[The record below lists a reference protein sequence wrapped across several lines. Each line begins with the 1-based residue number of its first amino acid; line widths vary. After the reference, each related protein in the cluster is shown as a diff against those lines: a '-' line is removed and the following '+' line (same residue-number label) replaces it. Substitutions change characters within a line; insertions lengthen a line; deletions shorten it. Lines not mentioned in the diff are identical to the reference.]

1 MKPLIAIGRTRIV
14 VKRLFRWSIWFF
26 VVALGWMRAV
36 DGGHS
41 PWEGNEAL
49 ELLKV
54 RVLLANP
61 DWYRTMWDD
70 QPATLMWMLRGWFAV
85 TGASVEAARVL
96 VTMLTTLALS
106 AVAARAESM
115 AGRWAGF
122 VLVPLLLVNPK
133 LTQLLGACM
142 LEPSSI
148 ALALMGGMLFWNRIE
163 RPTGWAIV
171 GAGALTAWALSV
183 KLTAALPA
191 QVAFWV
197 FLHALWRARR
207 GDRAL
212 GLRIL
217 GNAVLFGGVAIGGA
231 ALLLGA
237 GGHDWST
244 VHESHVRGVFGEGG
258 WAELLDRTN
267 TPVLTDA
274 WRDAYASLALV
285 PTSLLLAWR
294 HPRIWRWV
302 FPWAMTL
309 LVSSG
314 VLWVYPYWHD
324 YYLIHVALPM
334 TALVAPTVALTAHAL
349 RGLLR
354 MWVCRRGGEARTV
367 SIGRQRVAWGLGT
380 ALVAGG
386 LAAGG
391 LALAENLRAVSR
403 TVNPQRDRDEQAMLQ
418 KLEMLE
424 RHGSQTGTVFAN
436 PSLTLFRS
444 GALPVKGLE
453 LLVEK
458 RRLCG
463 DLSPESALAILEK
476 NPPDAIWTYDL
487 TNNFRATIYTPFAG
501 TDFLERH
508 YVKVLENSAGHLW
521 VRRDISDR
529 TPDRQ

>member
-1 MKPLIAIGRTRIV
+1 
-14 VKRLFRWSIWFF
+14 
-26 VVALGWMRAV
+26 MRAV

-54 RVLLANP
+54 RVLLADP
-61 DWYRTMWDD
+61 HWYRTMWDD

-96 VTMLTTLALS
+96 VTALMTVALS

-115 AGRWAGF
+115 AGRWAG
-122 VLVPLLLVNPK
+122 LALAPLLLVNPE

-142 LEPSSI
+142 LEPTSI
-148 ALALMGGMLFWNRIE
+148 ALALIGSLLFWSRIE

-171 GAGALTAWALSV
+171 AAGALTGWALAV

-191 QVAFWV
+191 QLAFWA
-197 FLHALWRARR
+197 FLHALWRGRR
-207 GDRAL
+207 GDRRL
-212 GLRIL
+212 RLRIL
-217 GNAVLFGGVAIGGA
+217 GNALLFGGVAIGGA
-231 ALLLGA
+231 GLLLAA
-237 GGHDWST
+237 GEHDWST
-244 VHESHVRGVFGEGG
+244 VHDSHVRGVFGEGG
-258 WAELLDRTN
+258 WAELRDRTN
-267 TPVLTDA
+267 TRALADA
-274 WRDAYASLALV
+274 WWEAYASLALV

-309 LVSSG
+309 VVSTG
-314 VLWVYPYWHD
+314 VLWVYPFWHS

-334 TALVAPTVALTAHAL
+334 TALVAPTVALTARAL
-349 RGLLR
+349 WGLLQ
-354 MWVCRRGGEARTV
+354 MWARRRGDEARTA
-367 SIGRQRVAWGLGT
+367 STGRARVALGLGV
-380 ALVAGG
+380 AFVAGG

-391 LALAENLRAVSR
+391 LVLSENLRAVRR
-403 TVNPQRDRDEQAMLQ
+403 TVNPERDRDELAMLQ
-418 KLEMLE
+418 MLE
-424 RHGSQTGTVFAN
+424 RYGSGSATVFASSPN
-436 PSLTLFRS
+436 LTLFRS
-444 GALPVKGLE
+444 GALPMKGLE
-453 LLVEK
+453 LVVEK

-463 DLSPESALAILEK
+463 DLSPESALAILQK
-476 NPPDAIWTYDL
+476 TPPAMVL
-487 TNNFRATIYTPFAG
+487 THDQTHATASIYSPFAG

-529 TPDRQ
+529 TPDWQ

>member
-1 MKPLIAIGRTRIV
+1 
-14 VKRLFRWSIWFF
+14 
-26 VVALGWMRAV
+26 MRAV

-41 PWEGNEAL
+41 PWEMNEAL

-54 RVLLANP
+54 RVLLADP
-61 DWYRTMWDD
+61 HWHRTMWDD

-96 VTMLTTLALS
+96 VSALMTVALS
-106 AVAARAESM
+106 AAAARAESM
-115 AGRWAGF
+115 AGRWAG
-122 VLVPLLLVNPK
+122 LALAPLLLVNPD

-142 LEPSSI
+142 LEPTSI
-148 ALALMGGMLFWNRIE
+148 ALALMGSLLFWSWLE

-171 GAGALTAWALSV
+171 GAGALTGWALAV

-191 QVAFWV
+191 QLAFWV
-197 FLHALWRARR
+197 FVHALWRARR

-217 GNAVLFGGVAIGGA
+217 GNTLLFGGVAIGGA
-231 ALLLGA
+231 GLLLAA

-244 VHESHVRGVFGEGG
+244 VHDSHVRGVFGDGG
-258 WAELLDRTN
+258 GAELRSRTN
-267 TPVLTDA
+267 TRALTDV
-274 WRDAYASLALV
+274 WWDAYASLALV

-294 HPRIWRWV
+294 HPRIRRWV

-309 LVSSG
+309 LVSTG
-314 VLWVYPYWHD
+314 VLWVYPFWHG

-334 TALVAPTVALTAHAL
+334 AALVAPTVTVTGRAFW
-349 RGLLR
+349 GLLR
-354 MWVCRRGGEARTV
+354 MWAWRRGGEARTG
-367 SIGRQRVAWGLGT
+367 STGRERVAWGFGA

-391 LALAENLRAVSR
+391 LVLSENLRAVRR
-403 TVNPQRDRDEQAMLQ
+403 TVNPDMDRDEQAMLA
-418 KLEMLE
+418 MLE
-424 RHGSQTGTVFAN
+424 RHGSRTGTVFASS
-436 PSLTLFRS
+436 PGLTLFRS

-453 LLVEK
+453 LVVEK

-463 DLSPESALAILEK
+463 DLSPESALAILQK
-476 NPPDAIWTYDL
+476 TPPAMVL
-487 TNNFRATIYTPFAG
+487 THDQTQATATIYSPFAG
-501 TDFLERH
+501 TNFLERR

-521 VRRDISDR
+521 V
-529 TPDRQ
+529 QKK